1 MKILYISPE
10 NTVGTMSLWKK
21 AHELKGNECQVLTL
35 YKSLNQSEP
44 GICLNLPFIS
54 TKSSYLN
61 ARHKYYKIFI
71 IIYKSN

>member
-54 TKSSYLN
+54 VSYTHLR
-61 ARHKYYKIFI
+61 AHET
-71 IIYKSN
+71 